1 MNFHDRDL
9 SISLDGLLHVHCEYE
24 VTDVTVLMSNRGLE
38 DYSGIVNLTVTSV
51 RAGFRET
58 VGSRQFGS
66 VLNPGEEQVVGAGCR
81 GIPHGNSILE
91 IRIEAEGDTNRS
103 NDSVSLLTSSSPGDV
118 VISEIMYRPAGGG
131 EWIELF
137 NRSPGSV
144 DLSGWTVTDRSG
156 ASGSISDGVEIGAGG
171 YIILAQDPRGMASE
185 FPACRGDVTSLENGW
200 PRLND
205 GDGHGTAEEIFV
217 RSRDGIMAESV
228 SYRSMII
235 DEKGRS
241 IERLSPELC
250 SAGRDGIWLRCGS
263 SAGATPGERN
273 YCHTGSIPSSGM
285 SVSPD
290 PFCPEIDGTVRFSA
304 AAAAGETS
312 YGASLFDMEGREVAR
327 LASGPVGAP
336 AVSFCWDGRDEEG
349 RPAMTGLYICVVEF
363 KCGGGGVCRRE
374 KGIVRVW
381 AGQR

>member
-1 MNFHDRDL
+1 V
-9 SISLDGLLHVHCEYE
+9 S
-24 VTDVTVLMSNRGLE
+24 
-38 DYSGIVNLTVTSV
+38 
-51 RAGFRET
+51 
-58 VGSRQFGS
+58 
-66 VLNPGEEQVVGAGCR
+66 AGCR
-81 GIPHGNSILE
+81 GIPHGNTILE
-91 IRIEAEGDTNRS
+91 IRIEADGDTNRS
-103 NDSVSLLTSSSPGDV
+103 NDSVSSVATSSPGDV
-118 VISEIMYRPAGGG
+118 VINEIMYRPAGGG

-137 NRSPGSV
+137 NRSPERV

-156 ASGSISDGVEIGAGG
+156 ASGSISDGVEIGADG
-171 YIILAQDPRGMASE
+171 YLILAQDPRGMASE
-185 FPACRGDVTSLENGW
+185 FPVCRIEVTSLEDRW

-205 GDGHGTAEEIFV
+205 GGGDGTAEEIFI
-217 RSRDGIMAESV
+217 RTRDGIMAESV
-228 SYRSMII
+228 SYRGMII

-241 IERLSPELC
+241 IERLSSELC

-263 SAGATPGERN
+263 SSGATPGERN
-273 YCHTGSIPSSGM
+273 YCHTVNIPFSGM

-290 PFCPEIDGTVRFSA
+290 PFCPEIDGTVRFTA

-327 LASGPVGAP
+327 LASGPIGAP
-336 AVSFCWDGRDEEG
+336 AVSFGWDGRDERG
-349 RPAMTGLYICVVEF
+349 RPVMTGLYICVVEF